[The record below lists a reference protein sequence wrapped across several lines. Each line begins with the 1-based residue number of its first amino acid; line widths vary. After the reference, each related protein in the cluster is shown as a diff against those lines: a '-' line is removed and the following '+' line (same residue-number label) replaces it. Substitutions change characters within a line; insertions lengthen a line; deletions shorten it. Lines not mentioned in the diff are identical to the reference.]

1 MQVLDDFAK
10 SDLDKLERLAD
21 NFEWVHKQYDNLKEK
36 YDNQYV
42 AIKDRRIVDK
52 DIDHDRLVK
61 RRNITNYD
69 ESIAIEYILCYKRVN
84 WSHSCH
90 LTLIFVIGGITNKNG
105 FQET

>member
-10 SDLDKLERLAD
+10 SGLDKLERLAD

-42 AIKDRRIVDK
+42 AIKDRRIIDK

-61 RRNITNYD
+61 RMNITNYD
-69 ESIAIEYILCYKRVN
+69 EF
-84 WSHSCH
+84 
-90 LTLIFVIGGITNKNG
+90 LTI
-105 FQET
+105 